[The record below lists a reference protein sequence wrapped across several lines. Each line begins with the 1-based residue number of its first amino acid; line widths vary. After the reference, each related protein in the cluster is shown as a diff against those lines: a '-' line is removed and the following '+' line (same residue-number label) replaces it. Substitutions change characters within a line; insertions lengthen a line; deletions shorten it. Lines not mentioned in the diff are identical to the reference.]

1 MSYILEL
8 KKKIPC
14 NKITPFVKRSF
25 IIIVVEDHSLTR

>member
-14 NKITPFVKRSF
+14 NEITPFVKRSF
-25 IIIVVEDHSLTR
+25 VIIVEDHSLTR